1 VKGLLIATPLGCIG
15 IVLLF
20 AFGAP
25 AAETVALPEI
35 IDKIKPA
42 IVAVGA
48 FQKTRRPPSIFRGT
62 GFVIAD
68 GLHVV
73 TNAHVVPEK
82 LDIEKKEVVAV
93 FAGKAN
99 LVEVR
104 EATKVGEDRDH
115 DLAILRITGRPLT
128 TMTLGLTKNRT
139 SVGECTPRS
148 FYFYYW
154 FSRK

>member
-1 VKGLLIATPLGCIG
+1 VKSFLAVTHLGCVG
-15 IVLLF
+15 IVLLT
-20 AFGAP
+20 AVCALT
-25 AAETVALPEI
+25 AEKSTLPDI

-42 IVAVGA
+42 IVAVGS

-82 LDIEKKEVVAV
+82 IDIEKKEVVAV
-93 FAGKAN
+93 FVGKAD

-104 EATKVGEDRDH
+104 DATKVAR
-115 DLAILRITGRPLT
+115 
-128 TMTLGLTKNRT
+128 
-139 SVGECTPRS
+139 RS
-148 FYFYYW
+148 R
-154 FSRK
+154 S

>member
-1 VKGLLIATPLGCIG
+1 MKSLLIATRLGCIG

-25 AAETVALPEI
+25 AADTVALPDI

-48 FQKTRRPPSIFRGT
+48 FQKTRRQPSIFRGT

-68 GLHVV
+68 SLHVV

-82 LDIEKKEVVAV
+82 LDRKLSLYLQARQISWRSVKLQKS
-93 FAGKAN
+93 GKI
-99 LVEVR
+99 
-104 EATKVGEDRDH
+104 ATTTWPYLELPVGH
-115 DLAILRITGRPLT
+115 
-128 TMTLGLTKNRT
+128 
-139 SVGECTPRS
+139 
-148 FYFYYW
+148 
-154 FSRK
+154 

>member
-20 AFGAP
+20 AVGAP

-82 LDIEKKEVVAV
+82 LDIEKRKLSLYLQARQISWRSVKLQKS
-93 FAGKAN
+93 GKI
-99 LVEVR
+99 
-104 EATKVGEDRDH
+104 ATTTWPYLELPVGH
-115 DLAILRITGRPLT
+115 
-128 TMTLGLTKNRT
+128 
-139 SVGECTPRS
+139 
-148 FYFYYW
+148 
-154 FSRK
+154 

>member
-1 VKGLLIATPLGCIG
+1 VKSLLIATPLGCIG
-15 IVLLF
+15 SCL
-20 AFGAP
+20 FGAP
-25 AAETVALPEI
+25 AADTVALPDI

-42 IVAVGA
+42 IVVVGA

-128 TMTLGLTKNRT
+128 TMTLGLTKNRM